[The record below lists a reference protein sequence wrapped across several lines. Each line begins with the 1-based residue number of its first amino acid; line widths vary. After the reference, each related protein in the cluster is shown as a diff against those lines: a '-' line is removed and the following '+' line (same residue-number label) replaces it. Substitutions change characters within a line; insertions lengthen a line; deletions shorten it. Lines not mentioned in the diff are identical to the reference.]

1 MMSHWIVLPVL
12 LPAIAAPLILLVA
25 RGDPAVRR
33 TLNIGATAVTL
44 LVSLMLLAQVADGG
58 YQVYALG
65 DWRAPFGIV
74 LVLDRLSAVLVALT
88 SLLGLC
94 ALIYAVHGW
103 DTRGRNFHALFQFQ
117 IMGLNGAFLT
127 GDLFNLFV
135 FFEILLIAS
144 YGLMLHGGGKERVR
158 AGLPYVVINLAGST
172 LFLVGVGI
180 LYGLTGTLNMADLAV
195 KVPQL
200 PAGDAGLVQAA
211 ALVLLVVF
219 AVKAALL
226 PLHFWLPL
234 TYSNAPAPVVAL
246 FAIMTKV
253 GAYAIIRV
261 YTLIFGA
268 DAGDLAFVVTPW
280 LVPAAL
286 ATLVLG
292 MVGALAARNLRMM
305 AAFLVIASMG
315 TLLVPV
321 GLFTEG
327 ALSAALYYLLHST
340 VIGAALF
347 LLAEVVGNQRGETGD
362 ALAPAT
368 PLRQP
373 VLLGTLFFL
382 AAIAAAGMPPLSG
395 FFGKVLILE
404 STGASPL
411 ATWIWASVLGT
422 SLIGLVALSRA
433 GSVVFWKTAGSVR
446 EDAQPVP
453 GGAVAALVVLIGATV
468 LLTLFAG
475 PVSAFMDATAEQLL
489 RPQGYIEAVLGA
501 NAPGGKG
508 LESLVDRPPLI
519 DGLVA
524 PDAAE
529 TLEAIAG
536 DSADEIID
544 VTEESAP

>member
-1 MMSHWIVLPVL
+1 MISHWIVVPVL
-12 LPAIAAPLILLVA
+12 LPALAAPFILLIA

-33 TLNIGATAVTL
+33 TVNLGATAVTL
-44 LVSLMLLAQVADGG
+44 LVSFMLLAQVADGS

-65 DWRAPFGIV
+65 NWAAPFGIV
-74 LVLDRLSAVLVALT
+74 LVLDRLSAMLVVLT
-88 SLLGLC
+88 SILSLC
-94 ALIYAVHGW
+94 ALVYAIHGW

-117 IMGLNGAFLT
+117 LMGLNGAFLT

-144 YGLMLHGGGKERVR
+144 YGLMLHSGGKERVR
-158 AGLPYVVINLAGST
+158 AGLHYVVINLSGST

-195 KVPQL
+195 RVPQL
-200 PAGDAGLVQAA
+200 PAADAGLLRAA

-226 PLHFWLPL
+226 PLHFWLPA

-286 ATLVLG
+286 ATLVVG
-292 MVGALAARNLRMM
+292 MIGAVAARTLRGL
-305 AAFLVIASMG
+305 ASFLVIASMG

-321 GLFTEG
+321 GLFTQD

-347 LLAEVVGNQRGETGD
+347 LLAELIGNQRGPAGD
-362 ALAPAT
+362 DLAPAT
-368 PLRQP
+368 PIRQP
-373 VLLGTLFFL
+373 VLLGTLFFT

-395 FFGKVLILE
+395 FFGKLLILE
-404 STGASPL
+404 STGASPMVG
-411 ATWIWASVLGT
+411 WIWASVLGT
-422 SLIGLVALSRA
+422 SLLGLIALSRA
-433 GSVVFWKTAGSVR
+433 GSLVFWKTSGNVVPEA
-446 EDAQPVP
+446 APVP
-453 GGAVAALVVLIGATV
+453 PGAQAALVLLIGATAV
-468 LLTLFAG
+468 LTLFAG
-475 PVSAFMDATAEQLL
+475 PVTSFMDATAAQLMA
-489 RPQGYIEAVLGA
+489 PGGYIEAVLGPE
-501 NAPGGKG
+501 APGDKG
-508 LESLVDRPPLI
+508 LESLDGRPPLI
-519 DGLVA
+519 DGLLGSPVLQGVGA
-524 PDAAE
+524 DGAA
-529 TLEAIAG
+529 I
-536 DSADEIID
+536 
-544 VTEESAP
+544 EEGAQ